1 MEETKNKSSPVIRL
15 TNVRKEYVVGDSH
28 IHALDGVSLTVSP
41 GEFVCISGRS
51 GSGKSTMLN
60 MLAGLEKPTSG
71 EIVILDK
78 HIENMSESARIRF
91 RRQYIGFVFQSYNLM
106 PQYTAVENVE
116 LPLMLRGV
124 GRRERRRQALAV
136 MEQVGIVSHAEHKPS
151 ELSGGQQQRVG
162 IARALITKPPIV
174 FADELTGNLDTKTS
188 AEIMDLL
195 TRLFRSSGTTFLL
208 VSHDP
213 DMSRYTDRTI
223 HLLDG
228 KIISEEKNQSV
239 RRARGRK
246 FKEGARNWCCF
257 CCLRPSCARRRWR
270 STRSSCTGSGIS
282 AGSVWRATAF

>member
-1 MEETKNKSSPVIRL
+1 MEETKNKAAPVIRL
-15 TNVRKEYVVGDSH
+15 QDVRKEYVVGDSH

-116 LPLMLRGV
+116 LPLMLRGI
-124 GRRERRRQALAV
+124 GKRERRKQALAV

-195 TRLFRSSGTTFLL
+195 TGLFRKSGTTFML

-213 DMSRYTDRTI
+213 DMSQYTDRTI

-228 KIISEEKNQSV
+228 KIISEETNQSV
-239 RRARGRK
+239 RR
-246 FKEGARNWCCF
+246 
-257 CCLRPSCARRRWR
+257 
-270 STRSSCTGSGIS
+270 
-282 AGSVWRATAF
+282 

>member
-1 MEETKNKSSPVIRL
+1 MEETKNKAAPVIRL
-15 TNVRKEYVVGDSH
+15 QDVRKEYVVGDSH

-116 LPLMLRGV
+116 LPLMLRGM
-124 GRRERRRQALAV
+124 GQKERRKQALAV

-195 TRLFRSSGTTFLL
+195 TGLFRSSGTTFML

-213 DMSRYTDRTI
+213 DMSQYTDRTI

-228 KIISEEKNQSV
+228 KIISEETNQSV
-239 RRARGRK
+239 RR
-246 FKEGARNWCCF
+246 
-257 CCLRPSCARRRWR
+257 
-270 STRSSCTGSGIS
+270 
-282 AGSVWRATAF
+282 

>member
-1 MEETKNKSSPVIRL
+1 MEETKNKAAPVIRL
-15 TNVRKEYVVGDSH
+15 QDVRKEYVVGDSH

-78 HIENMSESARIRF
+78 HIESMSESARIRF

-116 LPLMLRGV
+116 LPLMLRGI
-124 GRRERRRQALAV
+124 GKRERRKQALAV

-162 IARALITKPPIV
+162 IARALITKPPII

-195 TRLFRSSGTTFLL
+195 TGLFRSSGTTFML

-228 KIISEEKNQSV
+228 NIISEETNQSV
-239 RRARGRK
+239 RR
-246 FKEGARNWCCF
+246 
-257 CCLRPSCARRRWR
+257 
-270 STRSSCTGSGIS
+270 
-282 AGSVWRATAF
+282 

>member
-1 MEETKNKSSPVIRL
+1 MEETKNKAAPVIRL
-15 TNVRKEYVVGDSH
+15 QDVRKEYVVGDSH

-195 TRLFRSSGTTFLL
+195 TELFRAGGTTFML

-239 RRARGRK
+239 RR
-246 FKEGARNWCCF
+246 
-257 CCLRPSCARRRWR
+257 
-270 STRSSCTGSGIS
+270 
-282 AGSVWRATAF
+282 

>member
-1 MEETKNKSSPVIRL
+1 MEETKNKAAPVIRL
-15 TNVRKEYVVGDSH
+15 QDVRKEYVVGDSH

-116 LPLMLRGV
+116 LPLMLRGI
-124 GRRERRRQALAV
+124 GKRERRKQALAV

-162 IARALITKPPIV
+162 IARTLITKPPIV

-195 TRLFRSSGTTFLL
+195 TGLFRESGTTFML

-213 DMSRYTDRTI
+213 DMSQYTDRTI

-228 KIISEEKNQSV
+228 KIISEETNQSV
-239 RRARGRK
+239 RR
-246 FKEGARNWCCF
+246 
-257 CCLRPSCARRRWR
+257 
-270 STRSSCTGSGIS
+270 
-282 AGSVWRATAF
+282 

>member
-116 LPLMLRGV
+116 LPLMLRGI
-124 GRRERRRQALAV
+124 GKRERRKQALAV

-162 IARALITKPPIV
+162 IARALITKPPII

-195 TRLFRSSGTTFLL
+195 TGLFRSSGTTFML

-213 DMSRYTDRTI
+213 DMSQYTDRTI

-228 KIISEEKNQSV
+228 KIISEETNQSV
-239 RRARGRK
+239 RR
-246 FKEGARNWCCF
+246 
-257 CCLRPSCARRRWR
+257 
-270 STRSSCTGSGIS
+270 
-282 AGSVWRATAF
+282 

>member
-15 TNVRKEYVVGDSH
+15 ADVRKEYVVGDSH

-124 GRRERRRQALAV
+124 GRKERRRQALAV
-136 MEQVGIVSHAEHKPS
+136 MEQVGIVSHAAHKPS

-195 TRLFRSSGTTFLL
+195 TGLFRSSGTTFML

-213 DMSRYTDRTI
+213 DMSQYTDRTI

-228 KIISEEKNQSV
+228 KIISEETNQSV
-239 RRARGRK
+239 RR
-246 FKEGARNWCCF
+246 
-257 CCLRPSCARRRWR
+257 
-270 STRSSCTGSGIS
+270 
-282 AGSVWRATAF
+282 

>member
-1 MEETKNKSSPVIRL
+1 MEETKNKAAPVIQL
-15 TNVRKEYVVGDSH
+15 QDVRKEYVVGDSH
-28 IHALDGVSLTVSP
+28 IHALDGVSLTVRP

-71 EIVILDK
+71 EIIILDK

-124 GRRERRRQALAV
+124 GRKERRRQALAV

-195 TRLFRSSGTTFLL
+195 TGLFRSSGTTFLL

-228 KIISEEKNQSV
+228 KIISEETNQSV
-239 RRARGRK
+239 RR
-246 FKEGARNWCCF
+246 
-257 CCLRPSCARRRWR
+257 
-270 STRSSCTGSGIS
+270 
-282 AGSVWRATAF
+282 

>member
-1 MEETKNKSSPVIRL
+1 MEETKNKAAPVIRL
-15 TNVRKEYVVGDSH
+15 QDVRKEYVVGDSH

-116 LPLMLRGV
+116 LPLMLRGI
-124 GRRERRRQALAV
+124 GKRERRKQALAV

-195 TRLFRSSGTTFLL
+195 TGLFRSSGTTVLL

-228 KIISEEKNQSV
+228 KIISEETNQSV
-239 RRARGRK
+239 RR
-246 FKEGARNWCCF
+246 
-257 CCLRPSCARRRWR
+257 
-270 STRSSCTGSGIS
+270 
-282 AGSVWRATAF
+282 

>member
-1 MEETKNKSSPVIRL
+1 MEETKNKAAPVIRL
-15 TNVRKEYVVGDSH
+15 QDVRKEYVVGDSH

-116 LPLMLRGV
+116 LPLMLRGI
-124 GRRERRRQALAV
+124 GKRERRKQALAV

-195 TRLFRSSGTTFLL
+195 TGLFRSSGTTFML

-213 DMSRYTDRTI
+213 DMSQYTDRTI

-228 KIISEEKNQSV
+228 KIISEEANQSV
-239 RRARGRK
+239 RR
-246 FKEGARNWCCF
+246 
-257 CCLRPSCARRRWR
+257 
-270 STRSSCTGSGIS
+270 
-282 AGSVWRATAF
+282 

>member
-1 MEETKNKSSPVIRL
+1 MGLVKRGFGWRMICPTVGKSPAFFISPVKKPRSPQVNICHGVHGPCPKMKLLTNAVSAPVIRL
-15 TNVRKEYVVGDSH
+15 QDVRKEYVVGDSH

-116 LPLMLRGV
+116 LPLMLRGI
-124 GRRERRRQALAV
+124 GKRERRKQALAV

-195 TRLFRSSGTTFLL
+195 TGLFRSSGTTFML

-213 DMSRYTDRTI
+213 DMSQYTDRTI

-228 KIISEEKNQSV
+228 KIISEETNQSV
-239 RRARGRK
+239 RR
-246 FKEGARNWCCF
+246 
-257 CCLRPSCARRRWR
+257 
-270 STRSSCTGSGIS
+270 
-282 AGSVWRATAF
+282 

>member
-1 MEETKNKSSPVIRL
+1 MEIQLQNLTKKFPNRNRKRPGDVIAVNEFNF
-15 TNVRKEYVVGDSH
+15 T
-28 IHALDGVSLTVSP
+28 IPDGQLIGLLGP
-41 GEFVCISGRS
+41 SGC
-51 GSGKSTMLN
+51 GKSTTLN
-60 MLAGLEKPTSG
+60 LICGLEKPTSG

-116 LPLMLRGV
+116 LPLMLRGI
-124 GRRERRRQALAV
+124 GKRERRKQALAV

-162 IARALITKPPIV
+162 IARTLITKPPIV

-195 TRLFRSSGTTFLL
+195 TGLFRSSGTTFML

-213 DMSRYTDRTI
+213 DMSQYTDRTI

-228 KIISEEKNQSV
+228 KIISEETNQSV
-239 RRARGRK
+239 RR
-246 FKEGARNWCCF
+246 
-257 CCLRPSCARRRWR
+257 
-270 STRSSCTGSGIS
+270 
-282 AGSVWRATAF
+282 

>member
-1 MEETKNKSSPVIRL
+1 MEETKNRAAPVIRL
-15 TNVRKEYVVGDSH
+15 RDVRKEYVVGDSH

-71 EIVILDK
+71 EIIILDK

-124 GRRERRRQALAV
+124 GRKERRRQALAV

-195 TRLFRSSGTTFLL
+195 TELFRAGGTTFLL

-239 RRARGRK
+239 RR
-246 FKEGARNWCCF
+246 
-257 CCLRPSCARRRWR
+257 
-270 STRSSCTGSGIS
+270 
-282 AGSVWRATAF
+282 

>member
-1 MEETKNKSSPVIRL
+1 MEETKNKAAPVIRL
-15 TNVRKEYVVGDSH
+15 QDVRKEYVVGDSH

-91 RRQYIGFVFQSYNLM
+91 RRQYIGFVFQSYKLM

-116 LPLMLRGV
+116 LPLMLRGI
-124 GRRERRRQALAV
+124 GKRERRKQALAV

-162 IARALITKPPIV
+162 IARALITKPPII

-195 TRLFRSSGTTFLL
+195 TGLFRSSGTTFML

-228 KIISEEKNQSV
+228 KIISEETNQSV
-239 RRARGRK
+239 RR
-246 FKEGARNWCCF
+246 
-257 CCLRPSCARRRWR
+257 
-270 STRSSCTGSGIS
+270 
-282 AGSVWRATAF
+282 

>member
-1 MEETKNKSSPVIRL
+1 MEETKNKAAPVIRL
-15 TNVRKEYVVGDSH
+15 QDVRKEYIVGDSH
-28 IHALDGVSLTVSP
+28 IHALDGVSLTVRP

-116 LPLMLRGV
+116 LPLMLRGI
-124 GRRERRRQALAV
+124 GKRERRKQALAV

-195 TRLFRSSGTTFLL
+195 TGLFRSSGTTFML

-213 DMSRYTDRTI
+213 DMSQYTDRTI

-228 KIISEEKNQSV
+228 KIISEETNQSV
-239 RRARGRK
+239 RR
-246 FKEGARNWCCF
+246 
-257 CCLRPSCARRRWR
+257 
-270 STRSSCTGSGIS
+270 
-282 AGSVWRATAF
+282 

>member
-1 MEETKNKSSPVIRL
+1 MEETKNKAAPVIRL
-15 TNVRKEYVVGDSH
+15 QDVRKEYVVGDSH

-151 ELSGGQQQRVG
+151 ELSGGQPQRVG

-195 TRLFRSSGTTFLL
+195 TGLFRSSGTTFML

-213 DMSRYTDRTI
+213 DMSQYTDRTI

-228 KIISEEKNQSV
+228 KIISEETNQSV
-239 RRARGRK
+239 RR
-246 FKEGARNWCCF
+246 
-257 CCLRPSCARRRWR
+257 
-270 STRSSCTGSGIS
+270 
-282 AGSVWRATAF
+282 

>member
-1 MEETKNKSSPVIRL
+1 MEETKNKAASVIRL
-15 TNVRKEYVVGDSH
+15 QDVRKEYVVGDSH

-116 LPLMLRGV
+116 LPLMLRGI
-124 GRRERRRQALAV
+124 GKRERRKQALAV

-195 TRLFRSSGTTFLL
+195 TGLFRSSGTTFML

-213 DMSRYTDRTI
+213 DMSQYTDRTI

-228 KIISEEKNQSV
+228 KIISEEANQSV
-239 RRARGRK
+239 RR
-246 FKEGARNWCCF
+246 
-257 CCLRPSCARRRWR
+257 
-270 STRSSCTGSGIS
+270 
-282 AGSVWRATAF
+282 

>member
-1 MEETKNKSSPVIRL
+1 MEETKNKAAPVIRL
-15 TNVRKEYVVGDSH
+15 QDVRKEYVVGDSH

-116 LPLMLRGV
+116 LPLMLRGI
-124 GRRERRRQALAV
+124 GKRERRKQALAV

-195 TRLFRSSGTTFLL
+195 NGLFRRSGTTFML

-213 DMSRYTDRTI
+213 DM
-223 HLLDG
+223 
-228 KIISEEKNQSV
+228 
-239 RRARGRK
+239 
-246 FKEGARNWCCF
+246 
-257 CCLRPSCARRRWR
+257 
-270 STRSSCTGSGIS
+270 
-282 AGSVWRATAF
+282 

>member
-1 MEETKNKSSPVIRL
+1 MEETKNKAAPVIWL
-15 TNVRKEYVVGDSH
+15 QDVRKEYVVGDSH

-116 LPLMLRGV
+116 LPLMLRGI
-124 GRRERRRQALAV
+124 GKRERRKQALAV

-195 TRLFRSSGTTFLL
+195 TGLFRESGTTFML

-213 DMSRYTDRTI
+213 DMSQYTDRTI

-228 KIISEEKNQSV
+228 KIISEETNQSV
-239 RRARGRK
+239 RR
-246 FKEGARNWCCF
+246 
-257 CCLRPSCARRRWR
+257 
-270 STRSSCTGSGIS
+270 
-282 AGSVWRATAF
+282 

>member
-1 MEETKNKSSPVIRL
+1 MEETKNRAAPVIRL
-15 TNVRKEYVVGDSH
+15 QDVRKEYVVGDSH
-28 IHALDGVSLTVSP
+28 IHALDGVSLTVCP

-60 MLAGLEKPTSG
+60 MLAGLEKPSAG

-124 GRRERRRQALAV
+124 GRKERRRQALAV
-136 MEQVGIVSHAEHKPS
+136 MEQVGIVSHAAHKPS

-195 TRLFRSSGTTFLL
+195 TELFRAGGTTFLL

-213 DMSRYTDRTI
+213 DMSRYTDVC
-223 HLLDG
+223 G
-228 KIISEEKNQSV
+228 
-239 RRARGRK
+239 
-246 FKEGARNWCCF
+246 
-257 CCLRPSCARRRWR
+257 
-270 STRSSCTGSGIS
+270 
-282 AGSVWRATAF
+282 

>member
-1 MEETKNKSSPVIRL
+1 MEETKNKAVPVIRL
-15 TNVRKEYVVGDSH
+15 QDVRKEYVVGDSH

-116 LPLMLRGV
+116 LPLMLRGI
-124 GRRERRRQALAV
+124 GKRERRKQALAV

-195 TRLFRSSGTTFLL
+195 TGLFRSSGTTFML

-213 DMSRYTDRTI
+213 DMSQYTDRTI

-228 KIISEEKNQSV
+228 KIISEETNQSV
-239 RRARGRK
+239 RR
-246 FKEGARNWCCF
+246 
-257 CCLRPSCARRRWR
+257 
-270 STRSSCTGSGIS
+270 
-282 AGSVWRATAF
+282 

>member
-1 MEETKNKSSPVIRL
+1 MEETKNRAAPVIRL
-15 TNVRKEYVVGDSH
+15 RDVRKEYVVGDSH

-78 HIENMSESARIRF
+78 HIESMSESARIRF

-124 GRRERRRQALAV
+124 GRKERRRQALAV

-195 TRLFRSSGTTFLL
+195 TGLFRSSGTTFLL

-213 DMSRYTDRTI
+213 DMSRYTDRTT

-228 KIISEEKNQSV
+228 KIISEETNQSV
-239 RRARGRK
+239 RR
-246 FKEGARNWCCF
+246 
-257 CCLRPSCARRRWR
+257 
-270 STRSSCTGSGIS
+270 
-282 AGSVWRATAF
+282 

>member
-1 MEETKNKSSPVIRL
+1 MEETKNRAAPVIRL
-15 TNVRKEYVVGDSH
+15 RDVRKEYVVGDSH

-71 EIVILDK
+71 EIIILDK

-124 GRRERRRQALAV
+124 GRKERRRQALAV
-136 MEQVGIVSHAEHKPS
+136 MEQVGIVSHAAHKPS

-195 TRLFRSSGTTFLL
+195 TELFRAGGTTFLL

-239 RRARGRK
+239 RR
-246 FKEGARNWCCF
+246 
-257 CCLRPSCARRRWR
+257 
-270 STRSSCTGSGIS
+270 
-282 AGSVWRATAF
+282 

>member
-1 MEETKNKSSPVIRL
+1 MEETKNKAAPVIRL
-15 TNVRKEYVVGDSH
+15 QDVRKEYVVGDSH

-78 HIENMSESARIRF
+78 HIENMSEGARIRF

-116 LPLMLRGV
+116 LPLMLRGI
-124 GRRERRRQALAV
+124 GKRERRKQALAV

-195 TRLFRSSGTTFLL
+195 TGLFRSSGTTFML

-228 KIISEEKNQSV
+228 NIISEETNQSV
-239 RRARGRK
+239 RR
-246 FKEGARNWCCF
+246 
-257 CCLRPSCARRRWR
+257 
-270 STRSSCTGSGIS
+270 
-282 AGSVWRATAF
+282 

>member
-1 MEETKNKSSPVIRL
+1 MEETKNKAAPVIRL
-15 TNVRKEYVVGDSH
+15 QDVRKEYVVGDSH

-78 HIENMSESARIRF
+78 HIENMSEGARIRF

-116 LPLMLRGV
+116 LPLMLRGI
-124 GRRERRRQALAV
+124 GKRERRKQALAV

-162 IARALITKPPIV
+162 IARALITKPPII

-195 TRLFRSSGTTFLL
+195 TGLFRSSGTTFML

-213 DMSRYTDRTI
+213 DMSQYTDRTI

-228 KIISEEKNQSV
+228 KIISEETNQSV
-239 RRARGRK
+239 RR
-246 FKEGARNWCCF
+246 
-257 CCLRPSCARRRWR
+257 
-270 STRSSCTGSGIS
+270 
-282 AGSVWRATAF
+282 

>member
-1 MEETKNKSSPVIRL
+1 MEETKNKAAPVIQL
-15 TNVRKEYVVGDSH
+15 QDVRKEYVVGESH

-71 EIVILDK
+71 EIIILDK
-78 HIENMSESARIRF
+78 HIENMSEGARIRF

-116 LPLMLRGV
+116 LPLMLRGI
-124 GRRERRRQALAV
+124 GKRERRKQALAV

-195 TRLFRSSGTTFLL
+195 TGLFRESGTTFML

-213 DMSRYTDRTI
+213 DMSQYTDRTI

-228 KIISEEKNQSV
+228 KIISEETNQSV
-239 RRARGRK
+239 RR
-246 FKEGARNWCCF
+246 
-257 CCLRPSCARRRWR
+257 
-270 STRSSCTGSGIS
+270 
-282 AGSVWRATAF
+282 

>member
-1 MEETKNKSSPVIRL
+1 MEETKNKAAPVIRL
-15 TNVRKEYVVGDSH
+15 QDVRKEYVVGDSH

-116 LPLMLRGV
+116 LPLMLRGI
-124 GRRERRRQALAV
+124 GKRERLKQALAV

-195 TRLFRSSGTTFLL
+195 TGLFRSSGTTFML

-213 DMSRYTDRTI
+213 DMSQYTDRTI

-228 KIISEEKNQSV
+228 KIISEETNQSV
-239 RRARGRK
+239 RR
-246 FKEGARNWCCF
+246 
-257 CCLRPSCARRRWR
+257 
-270 STRSSCTGSGIS
+270 
-282 AGSVWRATAF
+282 

>member
-1 MEETKNKSSPVIRL
+1 MEETKNKAAPVIRL
-15 TNVRKEYVVGDSH
+15 QDVRKEYVVGDSH

-116 LPLMLRGV
+116 LPLMLRGI
-124 GRRERRRQALAV
+124 GKRERRKQALAV

-195 TRLFRSSGTTFLL
+195 TGLFRSSGTTFML

-213 DMSRYTDRTI
+213 DMSQYTDRTI

-228 KIISEEKNQSV
+228 KIISEETNQCV
-239 RRARGRK
+239 RR
-246 FKEGARNWCCF
+246 
-257 CCLRPSCARRRWR
+257 
-270 STRSSCTGSGIS
+270 
-282 AGSVWRATAF
+282 

>member
-15 TNVRKEYVVGDSH
+15 TDVRKEYVVGESH
-28 IHALDGVSLTVSP
+28 IHALDGVSLSVSP

-60 MLAGLEKPTSG
+60 MLAGLEKPTGG

-78 HIENMSESARIRF
+78 HMEKMSESARIRF

-116 LPLMLRGV
+116 LPLMLRGI
-124 GRRERRRQALAV
+124 GKRERRKQALSV

-195 TRLFRSSGTTFLL
+195 TGLFRSSGTTFML

-228 KIISEEKNQSV
+228 KIISEEANQSV
-239 RRARGRK
+239 RR
-246 FKEGARNWCCF
+246 
-257 CCLRPSCARRRWR
+257 
-270 STRSSCTGSGIS
+270 
-282 AGSVWRATAF
+282 

>member
-1 MEETKNKSSPVIRL
+1 MEETKNKAAPVIRL
-15 TNVRKEYVVGDSH
+15 QDVRKEYVVGDSH
-28 IHALDGVSLTVSP
+28 IHALDGVSLTVRP

-116 LPLMLRGV
+116 LPLMLRGI
-124 GRRERRRQALAV
+124 GKRERRKQALAV

-195 TRLFRSSGTTFLL
+195 TGLFRSSGTTFML

-213 DMSRYTDRTI
+213 DMSQYTDRTI

-228 KIISEEKNQSV
+228 KIISEETNQSV
-239 RRARGRK
+239 RR
-246 FKEGARNWCCF
+246 
-257 CCLRPSCARRRWR
+257 
-270 STRSSCTGSGIS
+270 
-282 AGSVWRATAF
+282 

>member
-1 MEETKNKSSPVIRL
+1 MEETKNKAAPVIRL
-15 TNVRKEYVVGDSH
+15 QDVRKEYVVGDSH
-28 IHALDGVSLTVSP
+28 IHALDGVSLSVSP

-116 LPLMLRGV
+116 LPLMLRGI
-124 GRRERRRQALAV
+124 GKRERRKQALAV

-162 IARALITKPPIV
+162 IARALITKPPII

-195 TRLFRSSGTTFLL
+195 TGLFRSSGTTFML

-228 KIISEEKNQSV
+228 KIISEETNQSV
-239 RRARGRK
+239 RR
-246 FKEGARNWCCF
+246 
-257 CCLRPSCARRRWR
+257 
-270 STRSSCTGSGIS
+270 
-282 AGSVWRATAF
+282 

>member
-15 TNVRKEYVVGDSH
+15 TNVRKEYVVGESH
-28 IHALDGVSLTVSP
+28 IHALDGVSLSVSP

-116 LPLMLRGV
+116 LPLMLRGI
-124 GRRERRRQALAV
+124 GKRERRKQALAV

-162 IARALITKPPIV
+162 IARALITRPPII

-195 TRLFRSSGTTFLL
+195 TSLFRSSGTTFML

-213 DMSRYTDRTI
+213 DMSQYTDRTI

-228 KIISEEKNQSV
+228 KIISEETNQSV
-239 RRARGRK
+239 RR
-246 FKEGARNWCCF
+246 
-257 CCLRPSCARRRWR
+257 
-270 STRSSCTGSGIS
+270 
-282 AGSVWRATAF
+282 

>member
-1 MEETKNKSSPVIRL
+1 MEETKNKAAPVIRL
-15 TNVRKEYVVGDSH
+15 QDVRKEYVVGDSH
-28 IHALDGVSLTVSP
+28 IHALDGVSLTVTP

-116 LPLMLRGV
+116 LPLMLRGI
-124 GRRERRRQALAV
+124 GKRERRKQALAV

-195 TRLFRSSGTTFLL
+195 TGLFRSSGTTFML

-213 DMSRYTDRTI
+213 DMSQYTDRTI

-228 KIISEEKNQSV
+228 KIISEETNQSV
-239 RRARGRK
+239 RR
-246 FKEGARNWCCF
+246 
-257 CCLRPSCARRRWR
+257 
-270 STRSSCTGSGIS
+270 
-282 AGSVWRATAF
+282 

>member
-1 MEETKNKSSPVIRL
+1 MEETKNKAAPVIQL
-15 TNVRKEYVVGDSH
+15 QDVRKEYVVGESH

-116 LPLMLRGV
+116 LPLMLRGI
-124 GRRERRRQALAV
+124 GKRERRKQALAV

-162 IARALITKPPIV
+162 IARALITKPPII

-195 TRLFRSSGTTFLL
+195 TSLFRSSGTTFML

-228 KIISEEKNQSV
+228 NIISEETNQSV
-239 RRARGRK
+239 RR
-246 FKEGARNWCCF
+246 
-257 CCLRPSCARRRWR
+257 
-270 STRSSCTGSGIS
+270 
-282 AGSVWRATAF
+282 

>member
-1 MEETKNKSSPVIRL
+1 MEETKNKAAPVIRL
-15 TNVRKEYVVGDSH
+15 QDMRKEYVVGESH
-28 IHALDGVSLTVSP
+28 IHALDGVSLSVSP

-116 LPLMLRGV
+116 LPLMLRGI
-124 GRRERRRQALAV
+124 GKRERRKQALAV
-136 MEQVGIVSHAEHKPS
+136 MEQVGIISHAEHKPS

-162 IARALITKPPIV
+162 IARALITRPPIV

-195 TRLFRSSGTTFLL
+195 TGLFRSSGTTFML

-228 KIISEEKNQSV
+228 KIISEEANQSV
-239 RRARGRK
+239 RR
-246 FKEGARNWCCF
+246 
-257 CCLRPSCARRRWR
+257 
-270 STRSSCTGSGIS
+270 
-282 AGSVWRATAF
+282 

>member
-1 MEETKNKSSPVIRL
+1 MEETKNKAAPVIRL
-15 TNVRKEYVVGDSH
+15 QDVRKEYVVGESH

-116 LPLMLRGV
+116 LPLMLRGI
-124 GRRERRRQALAV
+124 GKRERRKQALAV

-195 TRLFRSSGTTFLL
+195 TGLFRESGTTFML

-213 DMSRYTDRTI
+213 DMSQYTDRTI

-228 KIISEEKNQSV
+228 KIISEETNQSV
-239 RRARGRK
+239 RR
-246 FKEGARNWCCF
+246 
-257 CCLRPSCARRRWR
+257 
-270 STRSSCTGSGIS
+270 
-282 AGSVWRATAF
+282 